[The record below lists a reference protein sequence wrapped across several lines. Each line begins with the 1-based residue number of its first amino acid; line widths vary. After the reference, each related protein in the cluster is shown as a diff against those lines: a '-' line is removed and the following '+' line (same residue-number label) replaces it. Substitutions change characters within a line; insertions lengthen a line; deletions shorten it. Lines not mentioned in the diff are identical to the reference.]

1 VEEMPVDPIPEP
13 PGAQQPTEES
23 TTPSA
28 GLGSD
33 ERLASVVYGSA
44 AVPEAMVGTARS
56 SGAEAGVIGVALES
70 EAEKPAMLEEQTVLP
85 KAFEGVVGH
94 AVRPQSSLWV
104 PPAMEEE
111 DEVEEIEHEES

>member
-1 VEEMPVDPIPEP
+1 MPAAPVLES
-13 PGAQQPTEES
+13 PGARQPAKES
-23 TTPSA
+23 TAPAS

-33 ERLASVVYGSA
+33 EGLASVVYGSA

-111 DEVEEIEHEES
+111 DEVEEIEREES